1 MMSQMNVRI
10 DEKVRVE
17 GNVALESIGWSPS
30 HAVREMWGYAAR
42 NSRNPRKL
50 KEMQRFFEG
59 ASEPEEEQPQ
69 PSEAVLRGPQIIRE
83 FREKYGLPDSDPNDA
98 PSYEELR
105 EEALYERYR
114 ERGLL

>member
-1 MMSQMNVRI
+1 MMSQMNVRMN
-10 DEKVRVE
+10 EKLRIE
-17 GNVALESIGWSPS
+17 GNLALEEVGWSPS
-30 HAVREMWGYAAR
+30 QATRALWGFAAR
-42 NSRNPRKL
+42 NRRNPNKL
-50 KEMQRFFEG
+50 REMQRFLEG
-59 ASEPEEEQPQ
+59 ASELEGERPQ

-114 ERGLL
+114 ERDLL